1 MRSRNRTVFLV
12 IDLISPEQQ
21 HELQFQV
28 HTRGFDPLVFFIQ
41 ICHDGDY
48 PYDDLAR
55 HDNHCG
61 WGFDTD
67 QVWAMRWKWLDWT
80 DCLST
85 GEHMLIG

>member
-1 MRSRNRTVFLV
+1 MRSRNCAIFLFINR
-12 IDLISPEQQ
+12 IDPEEQQ
-21 HELQFQV
+21 HKLQFKV
-28 HTRGFDPLVFFIQ
+28 HARRFDLFDFIQ
-41 ICHDGDY
+41 VCHHGDDL
-48 PYDDLAR
+48 YDDLAG
-55 HDNHCG
+55 HNHCG